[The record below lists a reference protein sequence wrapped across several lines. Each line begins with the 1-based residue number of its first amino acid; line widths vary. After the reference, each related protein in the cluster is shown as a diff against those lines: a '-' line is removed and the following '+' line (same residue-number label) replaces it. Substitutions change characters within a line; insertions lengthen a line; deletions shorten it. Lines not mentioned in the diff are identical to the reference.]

1 MLYKILTFSGNETP
15 DGRYGAARILVRS
28 GGEGKGAALG
38 QEVGGGSCSMR
49 RFYPLIRSSRV
60 YVRVCVCACLHVR
73 DLACYG
79 LLGTGELH
87 NLENYVASA
96 LSQASSVQLPWR
108 AEISHFLFLR
118 SLERSAWMFVF
129 IFVRPRE
136 AAARPSLARSGAPA
150 LRLP

>member
-1 MLYKILTFSGNETP
+1 MKLQTEDMGPPEFWSG
-15 DGRYGAARILVRS
+15 V
-28 GGEGKGAALG
+28 EGKERVLRWGRRL
-38 QEVGGGSCSMR
+38 GGGSCSMR